1 MTSELSL
8 LKTRIT
14 EDMKSAM
21 RAQDKNLLGTIRLLL
36 SAIKQ
41 REVDERKIL
50 SDGDILDVVAKMIKQ
65 RKDSV
70 SQFTTAG
77 RTDLAEIEL
86 QEILYLQAYLP
97 EPLSEAELKKIID
110 EIVVKLNA
118 TSVKDMG
125 AVMSELRERVHGR
138 ADMGLLGG
146 MVKQR
151 LSQ

>member
-1 MTSELSL
+1 MTSEVSS

-41 REVDERKIL
+41 REVDERVVL
-50 SDGDILDVVAKMIKQ
+50 SDGDILDVISKMIKQ

-70 SQFTTAG
+70 TQFIAAN
-77 RTDLAEIEL
+77 RTDLADVES

-97 EPLSEAELKKIID
+97 EPLSEVELNKIID
-110 EIVVKLNA
+110 DIVVKIGA
-118 TSVKDMG
+118 SGIKDMG
-125 AVMSELRERVHGR
+125 KVMAELREKVHGR
-138 ADMGLLGG
+138 ADMGVLGG

-151 LSQ
+151 LNA

>member
-86 QEILYLQAYLP
+86 QEILYLQSYLP
-97 EPLSEAELKKIID
+97 KPLSEAELKKIID

-125 AVMSELRERVHGR
+125 AVMAELRERVHGR

>member
-14 EDMKSAM
+14 EDMNSAM

-125 AVMSELRERVHGR
+125 AVMAELRERVHGR

>member
-125 AVMSELRERVHGR
+125 AVMAELRERVHGR

>member
-1 MTSELSL
+1 MASELSS
-8 LKTRIT
+8 LKVKIT

-41 REVDERKIL
+41 REVDERKVL
-50 SDGDILDVVAKMIKQ
+50 TDGDILDVVTKMIKQ

-70 SQFTTAG
+70 TQYLAASRQ
-77 RTDLAEIEL
+77 DLADVESKEIS
-86 QEILYLQAYLP
+86 YLQAYLP
-97 EPLSEAELKKIID
+97 EALSEEELKKIID
-110 EIVVKLNA
+110 EIVQSLGA

-125 AVMSELRERVHGR
+125 KVMAELREKVHGR
-138 ADMGLLGG
+138 ADMGVLGA

-151 LSQ
+151 LAQ